1 MTYCRRGDRPRRAPL
16 AIGAIC
22 AAALSACTPQAEP
35 NAPAGQVIAH
45 LGPQVV
51 TSLELSNEMRDANVP
66 AQSRN
71 EPAIVKQV
79 LSELVLRKYLVQQ
92 ALAARLD
99 QQPEVLLDIMRARE
113 QVLARASM
121 ARKSA
126 TISVDERDIERFIR
140 TNPDKFK
147 SRHIFTI
154 DQVRFA
160 LGPGSREAVAGNR
173 DASSLDEIERRLT
186 GLGIAHNRST
196 GVISEADLPADLG
209 KALAVRK
216 PDQVF
221 FGRLGANGLYFS
233 VKSEQASPLE
243 GAAADEIARETLK
256 EQSTKEQYSEAA
268 AAALKEA
275 KFEGEYAKIMS
286 MPPATQAAPPATDR
300 APAASA
306 TPAVSAVESR

>member
-1 MTYCRRGDRPRRAPL
+1 MTYSRRGDRAQRVVL

-22 AAALSACTPQAEP
+22 AAGLLACTPHAEP
-35 NAPAGQVIAH
+35 SAPAGQVIAH
-45 LGPQVV
+45 LGSQVV

-66 AQSRN
+66 AQNRS

-121 ARKSA
+121 ARKTA
-126 TISVDERDIERFIR
+126 TISVGVGEVDRFIAA
-140 TNPDKFK
+140 NPEKFQ
-147 SRHIFTI
+147 SRHTFTI

-160 LGPGSREAVAGNR
+160 LGPGSREALAGNQ

-196 GVISEADLPADLG
+196 GMISAADLPADLR
-209 KALAVRK
+209 KALALRK

-221 FGRLGANGLYFS
+221 FGRLGSNGLYFS
-233 VKSEQASPLE
+233 VKNEQLSPLE
-243 GAAADEIARETLK
+243 GAAATDVARETLK
-256 EQSTKEQYSEAA
+256 EQSAKDQYSEAA
-268 AAALKEA
+268 AAALREA

-286 MPPATQAAPPATDR
+286 IPPATEPALPASGTPAAPPA
-300 APAASA
+300 
-306 TPAVSAVESR
+306 ESH